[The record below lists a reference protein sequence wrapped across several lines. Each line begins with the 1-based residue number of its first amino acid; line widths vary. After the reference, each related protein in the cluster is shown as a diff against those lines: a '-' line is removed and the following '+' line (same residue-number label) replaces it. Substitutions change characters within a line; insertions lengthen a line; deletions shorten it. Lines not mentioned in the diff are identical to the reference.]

1 MMDPVPGRP
10 ISSNPG
16 LKSLFRFCI
25 LPSYVFLRATFC
37 VIITERYF
45 EVKSQQYSLYKL
57 ELHHGG
63 GGGTPLHKPLECVS
77 PMGRAFSSF
86 RSENG
91 YRLFLV
97 WSGFWNLMF

>member
-63 GGGTPLHKPLECVS
+63 GGVLPYISHWNVFPQWVG
-77 PMGRAFSSF
+77 
-86 RSENG
+86 
-91 YRLFLV
+91 LFLLLGLKTDIDF
-97 WSGFWNLMF
+97 S